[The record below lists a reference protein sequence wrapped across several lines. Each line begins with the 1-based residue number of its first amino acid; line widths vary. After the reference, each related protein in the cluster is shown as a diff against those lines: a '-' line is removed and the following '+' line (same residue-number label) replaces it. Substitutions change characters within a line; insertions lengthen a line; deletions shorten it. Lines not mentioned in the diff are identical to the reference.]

1 MYTTVMVVL
10 WISMM
15 ASFPGYSNN
24 GSLDDYYFWT
34 DGTQMRIYKTQV
46 TLWLLLILIS
56 TVITIFAI
64 AKIMRTAQ
72 VL

>member
-1 MYTTVMVVL
+1 
-10 WISMM
+10 MM

-24 GSLDDYYFWT
+24 GSLDDYNNWT
-34 DGTQMRIYKTQV
+34 DGIQMRIYKTQV
-46 TLWLLLILIS
+46 TLWLLLIFIS
-56 TVITIFAI
+56 TAITIFAI